1 MRAVFTD
8 EQLQIEQ
15 VMLAMAGHGQ
25 KLSRAAVEKGW
36 SPPEFESRL
45 QADFGSLGLAEAESG
60 LVDLIVAV
68 EALARRLA
76 PARFVA
82 QAMAVQL
89 AAAAGLDVAAAA
101 AGSATW
107 SPAVNEPGN
116 DGLDAFTTTVRGGT
130 ITGRKTLVA
139 YPDGADALVVA
150 HRDGV
155 ALVAAPAVIPR
166 VCLDPARPLA
176 DVTLDAPVIACGPA
190 SSGLARAA
198 LLVAADLCGAGRGAL
213 ELGASYVRERHQ
225 FGRPVGSFQG
235 VAFQLADA
243 FVALTAAWDLTLYAA
258 WAVQEGVTGAAGHVH
273 AAKAKAGQAA
283 LFAAERTIQV
293 FGGMGITWEADPH
306 LYLRRILVADVW
318 MGTSSWHRR
327 QIGRMRVQGG
337 AGHAG

>member
-36 SPPEFESRL
+36 SAPEFEPRL
-45 QADFGSLGLAEAESG
+45 QADFGSLGLAEAGSG
-60 LVDLIVAV
+60 LIDLIVAV

-76 PARFVA
+76 PTRFVA
-82 QAMAVQL
+82 QAAAIQL
-89 AAAAGLDVAAAA
+89 AAAAGLDVAAAS

-116 DGLDAFTTTVRGGT
+116 DGLESFATTVQGGR

-139 YPDGADALVVA
+139 YPGGVDALVVA

-155 ALVAAPAVIPR
+155 ALVAAPPVIPR
-166 VCLDPARPLA
+166 VCLDPARPMA
-176 DVTLDAPVIACGPA
+176 DVILDAPVIAAGPA
-190 SSGLARAA
+190 PGGLARAA
-198 LLVAADLCGAGRGAL
+198 LLAAADLCGAGRGAL
-213 ELGASYVRERHQ
+213 ELGASYARERHQ
-225 FGRPVGSFQG
+225 FGRPIGSFQG

-243 FVALTAAWDLTLYAA
+243 FVSLKTAWDLTLYAA
-258 WAVQEGVTGAAGHVH
+258 WAVQEGVPGAAGHVH

-306 LYLRRILVADVW
+306 LYLRRVLVADVW
-318 MGTSSWHRR
+318 LGTGAWHRR
-327 QIGRMRVQGG
+327 QVGRMRLRTGAGG
-337 AGHAG
+337 AR